1 MKYLFLVLIA
11 SITFLSC
18 NSDIDLTAPYED
30 ITIVYGLLDQTED
43 IQYIR
48 INKSFLGDAPLADMA
63 SVRDSVEYDDS
74 DFISKRV
81 EKWQG
86 NVKLDEWELK
96 DTLVEAINESIFYIS
111 GITDPLRKVYYLD
124 EAIEEGDNIE
134 YKVVVEI
141 QNKESVFATTS
152 LIKNTSGSISNPRSN
167 TVGNSSQRIK
177 FSDASST
184 INGIYPNYKFKWRSE
199 IGASLYELFLEMDY
213 VEKVWESPA
222 HEVEISSE
230 VKTLKWFL
238 GSTET
243 NQIAQTTSQREDL
256 EKSINGELF
265 FQQVSSSLESNPNIT
280 REIGILNNAIED
292 NHYSTFRF
300 NLVIADEDFGSF
312 IEFSEPSTSLAQER
326 PQWTNVTNG
335 QGLFSS
341 RLKQQSLDVRMDNN
355 TMIELCIGQFTN
367 GLNFCSRGA
376 STDPG
381 DLDECSCDYLVD

>member
-167 TVGNSSQRIK
+167 TDVNSNQSIK

-184 INGIYPNYKFKWRSE
+184 INGIYPNYKFKWTSE

-243 NQIAQTTSQREDL
+243 NQIAQREDL

-312 IEFSEPSTSLAQER
+312 IKFSEPSTSLAQER

-341 RLKQQSLDVRMDNN
+341 RLKQQSLDVKMDNN